1 MSNSTNI
8 VVAMALVA
16 TSLTGAPLLAKKKPA
31 LEEEAPISFDGLY
44 RVEKSIV
51 DEAYIR
57 PDLDLSGYGRIMID
71 PVTVSYKRKPIPP
84 SASRA
89 SHSRSNFAL
98 TEKQT
103 EELKGLFHEA
113 FQKAMSEGEVWQVV
127 DSTGPDVLRV
137 QAELIDLVVKV
148 PTVPSP
154 GRSSY
159 FVSELGEVTL
169 VAELR
174 DSQSGQILARGVDRR
189 VIGRAVGGRVY
200 RATTVAARSDVS
212 RLFDAWAQLLRA
224 RLDQIKTITSGPND

>member
-71 PVTVSYKRKPIPP
+71 PVTVSYKRKPLPP

-113 FQKAMSEGEVWQVV
+113 FQKAMS
-127 DSTGPDVLRV
+127 D
-137 QAELIDLVVKV
+137 VVKV